1 MNDTARMVGLLRR
14 LRTETNGA
22 VVEAMEQRGVHY
34 PLSYGV
40 AAHTI
45 KKIAGEYGTDHSL
58 ALLLF
63 SQQVRELKLAALY
76 IADPARLSAGIM
88 EQWTHGMTPELADH
102 AAAVLFCRVDHVTET
117 ALEWTGGDDRELQ
130 SMALLMLGRAATGP
144 DSRTLPDSALET
156 IGRRAVALVAK
167 TPDDMRLS
175 QAATFFLARLA
186 RRGEAQRDLA
196 RALAGTLEETPGA
209 GPEHLR
215 SEIGWQT
222 EYL

>member
-1 MNDTARMVGLLRR
+1 MVSLLRR

-76 IADPARLSAGIM
+76 IADPAQLTPEIM

-102 AAAVLFCRVDHVTET
+102 AASVLFSRTPFVAET
-117 ALEWTGGDDRELQ
+117 ALAWVGGDDRELQ
-130 SMALLMLGRAATGP
+130 SMALLMLGRATAGP
-144 DSRTLPDSALET
+144 DGHTLPDSALASVA
-156 IGRRAVALVAK
+156 RRAVALVAG

-186 RRGEAQRDLA
+186 RRGAEQRDLV
-196 RALAGTLEETPGA
+196 RTLTGTLAKTPGA
-209 GPEHLR
+209 GPEHLS
-215 SEIGWQT
+215 SEIGWQI
-222 EYL
+222 EDL